1 MITGFWR
8 LCYCL
13 LLNLSDIIFYNEKH
27 WIFSDLANNRHW
39 VTLVFSVEPRRT
51 GPALPSCEYWTWTCQ
66 IMFSLI
72 LLHHFILADALLYT
86 SAYNAEC
93 ILYNN
98 ATDCNERR
106 FKALHN
112 GGQVSNLEN
121 MWWHL
126 EVESISVRKGC
137 RLTVFTG
144 DWIKFTP

>member
-1 MITGFWR
+1 MF
-8 LCYCL
+8 
-13 LLNLSDIIFYNEKH
+13 
-27 WIFSDLANNRHW
+27 
-39 VTLVFSVEPRRT
+39 
-51 GPALPSCEYWTWTCQ
+51 AL
-66 IMFSLI
+66 
-72 LLHHFILADALLYT
+72 HND
-86 SAYNAEC
+86 AEC

-106 FKALHN
+106 YKALHN

-144 DWIKFTP
+144 ILDKLIIYHCKKYL